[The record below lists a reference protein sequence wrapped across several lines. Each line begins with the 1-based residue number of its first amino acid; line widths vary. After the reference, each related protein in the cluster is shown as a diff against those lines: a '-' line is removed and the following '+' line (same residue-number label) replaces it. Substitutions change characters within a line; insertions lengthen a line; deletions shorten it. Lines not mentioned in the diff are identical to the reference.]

1 MGYIRSPK
9 PSNGPEKKGTHRK
22 YEREQHRLLMA
33 SNAQTPKLNCSK
45 HSESGIA
52 CHHDRTVE
60 YFTPMANT
68 CPRGDSHHQ
77 LKGMFKKHVLA
88 EAGSPSS
95 KAAAI
100 STRGAYMKYVSTAKW
115 RERRWRLF
123 STFP

>member
-1 MGYIRSPK
+1 MARTTVKHFHG
-9 PSNGPEKKGTHRK
+9 GT
-22 YEREQHRLLMA
+22 
-33 SNAQTPKLNCSK
+33 
-45 HSESGIA
+45 G
-52 CHHDRTVE
+52 E

-77 LKGMFKKHVLA
+77 LEGMFKKHVLA

-100 STRGAYMKYVSTAKW
+100 LTRGAYMEYVSTAKW

-123 STFP
+123 STFPWCEGSFDMNRGRREGE